1 MIIFTDLL
9 VKIAGKKWRR
19 AAPFFAPL
27 CINNSLVH
35 ILTLD
40 LLEFLRYKCLMR
52 TDVNQLINE
61 ATPEE
66 EVLLTSLRAG
76 AWEEFLGQDEIKQ
89 ALQIGT
95 HAAKERGEAL
105 DHTLFYGPPGLGKT
119 TLSHLI
125 AKEMNSNI
133 RVTSGTVL
141 TKSGDLAAILTSL
154 EPRDVLFIDEIHRLP
169 KLVEETLYSA
179 MEDYALDLVIGK
191 GPAAKTVRIDL
202 PPFTLVGATTK
213 FGALTGPF
221 RDRFGL
227 TYRLAYYP
235 AEKLQLIVQ
244 RAGEKLQL
252 TIDDGSA
259 LRIAKRGRGTPRIAL
274 KLLKRVRDYAQV
286 KHDGRVTPAVTD
298 EALDLLHID
307 ALGLTESDRFLL
319 ETIKDK
325 FGGGPVG
332 LSTIAAATSEDETTI
347 EEVTEPYLIQ
357 IGFIQKTPKGRVLTD
372 TALRHLRG

>member
-1 MIIFTDLL
+1 
-9 VKIAGKKWRR
+9 
-19 AAPFFAPL
+19 
-27 CINNSLVH
+27 
-35 ILTLD
+35 
-40 LLEFLRYKCLMR
+40 MR

-76 AWEEFLGQDEIKQ
+76 AWDEFLGQDEIKE
-89 ALQIGT
+89 ALRIGT
-95 HAAKERGEAL
+95 HAALERGEAL

-133 RVTSGTVL
+133 RTTSGTVL

-227 TYRLAYYP
+227 TYRLQYYQP
-235 AEKLQLIVQ
+235 EALTQIVKK
-244 RAGEKLQL
+244 AGEKLQITL
-252 TIDDGSA
+252 DDQSA
-259 LRIAKRGRGTPRIAL
+259 YLIARRGRGTPRIAL
-274 KLLKRVRDYAQV
+274 KLLKRVRDFSQV
-286 KHDGRVTPAVTD
+286 RHNGELTPEITD
-298 EALDLLHID
+298 EALDLLKID
-307 ALGLTESDRFLL
+307 TLGLTESDRFLL
-319 ETIKDK
+319 ETIAGK

-332 LSTIAAATSEDETTI
+332 LSTLAAATSEDEVTI

-357 IGFIQKTPKGRVLTD
+357 VGFIQKTPKGRVITE
-372 TALRHLRG
+372 AARAHLRQA

>member
-1 MIIFTDLL
+1 
-9 VKIAGKKWRR
+9 
-19 AAPFFAPL
+19 
-27 CINNSLVH
+27 
-35 ILTLD
+35 
-40 LLEFLRYKCLMR
+40 MR

-76 AWEEFLGQDEIKQ
+76 DWEEFLGQDEIKQ

-95 HAAKERGEAL
+95 HAAKKRGEAL

-125 AKEMNSNI
+125 AKEMNANI
-133 RVTSGTVL
+133 KVTSGTVL

-213 FGALTGPF
+213 FGSLTGPF

-227 TYRLAYYP
+227 IYRLTYYEP
-235 AEKLQLIVQ
+235 AKLQHIVQ

-252 TIDDGSA
+252 TIDDQSA
-259 LRIAKRGRGTPRIAL
+259 YRIARRGRGTPRIAL
-274 KLLKRVRDYAQV
+274 KLLKRVRDFAQV
-286 KHDGRVTPAVTD
+286 RYAGEINPHITD
-298 EALDLLHID
+298 EALDLLKID
-307 ALGLTESDRFLL
+307 TLGLTESDRFLL
-319 ETIKDK
+319 ETIQNK

-357 IGFIQKTPKGRVLTD
+357 IGFIQKTPKGRILTA
-372 TALRHLRG
+372 TAKKHLSGL